1 MKSVL
6 RRLPTSASR
15 FRPSLSAL
23 KTTLQIVN
31 SAGTSVPGLQ
41 AAVGTVLQIIEY
53 AEAVKQNRKDARE
66 LAVSAAQT
74 VEALLQA
81 TEDLKTGEIDD
92 AFRKDVV
99 DFHNEL
105 LKISTTLKSLTE
117 QAIWR
122 RALKRNEHATAIAK
136 HRRNLAH
143 TIKDGITNR
152 RLMVRQ
158 HRELQNS
165 LGSLSTMVAAQL
177 APLTPGLPAAT
188 STSLSQNSYQI
199 NVPNFVHITIDLH
212 TSMLAKQLPG
222 LQAAVGTV
230 LQIIEYAEAVKRNRD
245 DARDLAVSAAQIVEA
260 LLQATEDLRTDE
272 VDEAFRA
279 DIVDFHNEL
288 LRISTTLQ
296 DLVKRDVWHRLLNR
310 DGHAAA
316 IVEHRRNL
324 AHAITVFQIKDGI
337 TSRRLMVRQH
347 RELRDSIGSLSTM
360 VAERHSLPPIPS
372 RAASPQI
379 QRLSPVIHQPDSKSI
394 PRLHME
400 IDISA
405 AMSAL

>member
-66 LAVSAAQT
+66 LAVSAAQI

-122 RALKRNEHATAIAK
+122 RALKRNEHATAIAE

-143 TIKDGITNR
+143 TVTLFQIKDGITNR

-158 HRELQNS
+158 HRELQNR

-177 APLTPGLPAAT
+177 APPTPGLPAAT
-188 STSLSQNSYQI
+188 STSLAQNSYQI

-212 TSMLAKQLPG
+212 TSMLAK
-222 LQAAVGTV
+222 
-230 LQIIEYAEAVKRNRD
+230 
-245 DARDLAVSAAQIVEA
+245 
-260 LLQATEDLRTDE
+260 
-272 VDEAFRA
+272 
-279 DIVDFHNEL
+279 
-288 LRISTTLQ
+288 
-296 DLVKRDVWHRLLNR
+296 HRLFFFAVIATF
-310 DGHAAA
+310 DG
-316 IVEHRRNL
+316 
-324 AHAITVFQIKDGI
+324 
-337 TSRRLMVRQH
+337 S
-347 RELRDSIGSLSTM
+347 
-360 VAERHSLPPIPS
+360 
-372 RAASPQI
+372 
-379 QRLSPVIHQPDSKSI
+379 
-394 PRLHME
+394 
-400 IDISA
+400 
-405 AMSAL
+405 